1 MEKRTFWPFSV
12 KNFPQDMNIPV
23 EKCVVDPNIVK
34 VIYEHRFY
42 GKPKEDPI
50 PHLKKFDERCK
61 MLNLS
66 HANVKIK
73 LFPYSLGG
81 KALDWILRWPPG
93 NFSTWFN
100 LKAAFFERFCS
111 IEKICNLRQV
121 LITFKQEE
129 DEPLV
134 KTWERFRGIAFGME
148 HGLRDWML
156 MHVFYRGLTEASR
169 VFLDNQCEDSFMH
182 TAANDTH
189 YLLDGLLLEVRITS
203 YVSKKIIQEW

>member
-23 EKCVVDPNIVK
+23 EKFEVDHNITK
-34 VIYEHRFY
+34 MIYEHRFY

-50 PHLKKFDERCK
+50 LHLKKFNERCK
-61 MLNLS
+61 VLNLN
-66 HANVKIK
+66 HANVNMIKVK
-73 LFPYSLGG
+73 LFPYSLAG

-100 LKAAFFERFCS
+100 LKASFIERFCS
-111 IEKICNLRQV
+111 TETVCNLRQIV
-121 LITFKQEE
+121 ITFKQEE

-156 MHVFYRGLTEASR
+156 MHVFYRGLSETSR
-169 VFLDNQCEDSFMH
+169 VFLDNECGGSFMNT
-182 TAANDTH
+182 TAANTH
-189 YLLDGLLLEVRITS
+189 IVIFYLMACFW
-203 YVSKKIIQEW
+203 K